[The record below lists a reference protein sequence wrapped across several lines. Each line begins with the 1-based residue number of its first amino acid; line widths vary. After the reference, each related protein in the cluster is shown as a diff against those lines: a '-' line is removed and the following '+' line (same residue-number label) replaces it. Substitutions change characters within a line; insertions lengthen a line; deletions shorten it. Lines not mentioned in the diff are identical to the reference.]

1 MQKQKSKNRK
11 NESLKISFRDFK
23 LTSLNPSE
31 NTIAI
36 VALVLTFLYFMYKHW
51 LFLLTEKK
59 RSIKKKK
66 YVFLRVLTF
75 FEQLI

>member
-23 LTSLNPSE
+23 LDSMNPSE

-36 VALVLTFLYFMYKHW
+36 VALVLTFLYF
-51 LFLLTEKK
+51 
-59 RSIKKKK
+59 
-66 YVFLRVLTF
+66 F
-75 FEQLI
+75 FK